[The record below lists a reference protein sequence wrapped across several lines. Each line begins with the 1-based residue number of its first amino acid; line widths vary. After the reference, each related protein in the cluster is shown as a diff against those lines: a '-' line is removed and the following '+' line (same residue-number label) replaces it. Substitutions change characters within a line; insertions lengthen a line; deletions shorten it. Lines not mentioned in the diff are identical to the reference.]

1 MSNTLKV
8 SISYPPI
15 PTDKGSPLLSQ
26 NRQFQYFNEPTF
38 IYPVIPAYAATLCH
52 LAGHEAIWDDA
63 ISEQKTYDSWI
74 REVQSNP
81 PDLICIETKTPTIK
95 WYWKVIDAIKEASP
109 GTKTVLYGDHV
120 TALPVESFRNSKVDY
135 VIRGGDYDRTILSL
149 ADSLEG
155 KAKMDGGIWFRDG
168 KGIKNSGDFTQKK
181 DMTDLPFI
189 DRDLTKWKLYSVHNG
204 NYKVTPGT
212 YTMAGR
218 DCWYRTDGGC
228 TFCSWTT
235 HYPQFTVR
243 TPRNVLDEVGH
254 LINNYGIREI
264 FDDTGTFPI
273 GAWLNTFCNGM
284 VERGYNEQ
292 LYFGCNMRFGAL
304 TFEEYKLMKKANF
317 RFMLFGVESANQR
330 TIDMLNKGVKEQEQ
344 IDSCINAAKA
354 GLDPHLTIMFG
365 YPWETRKE
373 AMKTMET
380 CRWLIKKGYAK
391 TWQVT
396 IVIPYP
402 GTPLFD
408 LAKMNGWLRTEDW
421 ERYDMR
427 EPIMKTEMKE
437 EEVLEIVQKLYKVAL
452 DPEFIL
458 RKVAMIRTFDDLK
471 FMLRGARNIFG
482 HIKDFAPEQISATLR
497 KQEEP
502 IVAS

>member
-1 MSNTLKV
+1 MKV

-26 NRQFQYFNEPTF
+26 NRQFQYFSEPTY
-38 IYPVIPAYAATLCH
+38 IYPVIPAYAATLVKEN
-52 LAGHEAIWDDA
+52 GHEAVWDDGIA
-63 ISEQKTYDSWI
+63 ELKTYQEWLKNI
-74 REVQSNP
+74 MENP
-81 PDLICIETKTPTIK
+81 PDLMCIETKTPTIK
-95 WYWKVIDAIKEASP
+95 QYWKVIDEIKAISP
-109 GTKTVLYGDHV
+109 KTKTLLYGDHV
-120 TALPVESFRNSKVDY
+120 TALPVESFHNSKVDY
-135 VIRGGDYDRTILSL
+135 VIRGGDYDRTIASL
-149 ADSLEG
+149 ANYLDG
-155 KAKMDGGIWFRDG
+155 KGEMDGGIWYRENG
-168 KGIKNSGDFTQKK
+168 SIKTSGDFTQKK
-181 DMTDLPFI
+181 DMKDLPFI
-189 DRDLTKWKLYSVHNG
+189 DRDLTKWELYSVHNG

-243 TPRNVLDEVGH
+243 PPENLLDEVGH
-254 LINNYGIREI
+254 LIDNYGIREI

-273 GAWLNTFCNGM
+273 GDWLKKFCNGM

-292 LYFGCNMRFGAL
+292 LYMGCNMRFGAIS
-304 TFEEYKLMKKANF
+304 FDQYKMMKEANF
-317 RFMLFGVESANQR
+317 RFMLFGVESANQK
-330 TIDMLNKGVKEQEQ
+330 TIDILNKGVTEKEQV
-344 IDSCINAAKA
+344 DSCIKAAKA

-365 YPWETRKE
+365 YPWESKKE
-373 AMKTMET
+373 AMKTVET
-380 CRWLIKKGYAK
+380 CKWLIKKGHAK

-408 LAKMNGWLRTEDW
+408 MAKMNGWLRTEDW

-427 EPIMKTEMKE
+427 EPILKAGMKE
-437 EEVLEIVQKLYKVAL
+437 QEVLEIVQNLYKVAL

-458 RKVAMIRTFDDLK
+458 RKVAMIRSLDDIK
-471 FMLRGARNIFG
+471 FMARGAKNMLG
-482 HIKDFAPEQISATLR
+482 HIKDFAPEQFSDTLVT
-497 KQEEP
+497 ETP
-502 IVAS
+502 ITTK